1 MGEINGTKGKR
12 VTRKEEVGW
21 RVGRSDVEREEIE
34 RRGRRVRRQ
43 RSQMLSEAHSS
54 SIAIWVSLAFT
65 PKAPYV
71 TGIWL
76 NQSVRH
82 AVLNMITHRP
92 APLQETLS

>member
-54 SIAIWVSLAFT
+54 SLAVRVSSPSL
-65 PKAPYV
+65 PK
-71 TGIWL
+71 
-76 NQSVRH
+76 
-82 AVLNMITHRP
+82 
-92 APLQETLS
+92 PLM